1 MLIAS
6 ATWLCARKGGQPLSR
21 QRLKAYLI
29 CQVDHTVFKGNDTQ
43 KANMDAD
50 ENGPCLEV
58 TLRVLSASPWTHL
71 IWGERN
77 S

>member
-21 QRLKAYLI
+21 QRLKAHLI
-29 CQVDHTVFKGNDTQ
+29 RQVDHTASKGNDPQ

-58 TLRVLSASPWTHL
+58 TLRVRSASPWTHL
-71 IWGERN
+71 IWGEWT